1 MLAKD
6 FLIQEERGKTKQKKK
21 WLKWSRKLKNVYNW
35 K

>member
-6 FLIQEERGKTKQKKK
+6 FLIQEERGKTKQKK